1 MKLPYIGSDLD
12 GTVVKNSDFKI
23 LDETIKDINDY
34 QKQTSNNFFIVTGRA
49 FQNMKYYVKQLNVT
63 LPVISSNGGAITD
76 PVTWEVY
83 YEALMDKEVVLD
95 LLQYSIDNDL
105 DVSLYTAT
113 TLCALKNAERVKA
126 YKELYGHYA
135 DEDQPQFIL
144 YNDYNELIEEVRND
158 IHRTVKLMYSLDSEL
173 EVEKAEKLKLYL
185 EEKGLYN
192 PSTIIQS
199 RILVDAMPKG
209 VNKASGI
216 KKWAE
221 IMNVDLND
229 IHVIGDNNNDM
240 EMVGEL
246 PYGIA
251 VGNAVENL
259 KEIAWK
265 VIDHIDNNGVGKY
278 LKELISKE
286 Q

>member
-23 LDETIKDINDY
+23 LDETVNDILEY
-34 QKQTSNNFFIVTGRA
+34 QKQTNNNFFIVTGRA
-49 FQNMKYYVKQLNVT
+49 FQNMKYYIKQLNVT
-63 LPVISSNGGAITD
+63 LPVISSNGGAITN

-83 YEALMDKEVVLD
+83 YEHLMDKEVVLE
-95 LLQYSIDNDL
+95 LLNYSIEHGL

-113 TLCALKNAERVKA
+113 TLCALTSAERVKA
-126 YKELYGHYA
+126 YKELYGHYP
-135 DEDQPQFIL
+135 DDCQPEFIL
-144 YNDYNELIEEVRND
+144 YEDYHQLIEDVKND
-158 IHRTVKLMYSLDSEL
+158 VHRAVKLMYSLDCET
-173 EVEKAEKLKLYL
+173 ETQKAQDLKDYL
-185 EEKGLYN
+185 ESKNLYH

-221 IMNVDLND
+221 IMNVDINH

-240 EMVGEL
+240 EMVSEL
-246 PYGIA
+246 PFGIA

-259 KEIAWK
+259 KEVAWK
-265 VIDHIDNNGVGKY
+265 VIDHIDDNGVGKY
-278 LKELISKE
+278 VKELISKG
-286 Q
+286 

>member
-23 LDETIKDINDY
+23 LDETVNDINEY
-34 QKQTSNNFFIVTGRA
+34 QKETNNNFFIVTGRA
-49 FQNMKYYVKQLNVT
+49 FQNMKHYIKQLNVT
-63 LPVISSNGGAITD
+63 LPVISSNGGAITN

-83 YEALMDKEVVLD
+83 FEHVMEKELVID
-95 LLQYSIDNDL
+95 LLNYSIEHDL

-113 TLCALKNAERVKA
+113 TLSSLKTAERVKT
-126 YKELYGHYA
+126 YKQLYGHYP
-135 DEDQPQFIL
+135 DEDQPEFIL
-144 YNDYNELIEEVRND
+144 YNNYNELIDDVKND
-158 IHRTVKLMYSLDSEL
+158 VHRAVKLMYSLDCET
-173 EVEKAEKLKLYL
+173 EVEKAQQLKDYLKSKDLYH
-185 EEKGLYN
+185 

-221 IMNVDLND
+221 IMNVDLKD

-240 EMVGEL
+240 EMVSEL
-246 PYGIA
+246 PYGVA

-259 KEIAWK
+259 KQVAWK
-265 VIDHIDNNGVGKY
+265 VIDTIDNNGVGKY
-278 LKELISKE
+278 LKELISKG
-286 Q
+286 